1 MNFENFNDYLLSI
14 NIAQFCRENGFKK
27 VGSSSLYLL
36 TNILKAIIKRQAE
49 AAKNIAENAN
59 RSEVNM
65 IDYLLVSRMHKE
77 DYVKF
82 LKAKSVK
89 SVKTKFCKRS
99 YIGKLIYNQQLE
111 RDKFIEKINMNNYMN
126 NKEIK
131 PMLNS
136 LIPDS
141 VKYYPS
147 EFTIKESEL
156 KLPKEEIKKLQ
167 QNIKIE
173 EHKEVEDIILSNN
186 YFENLSKKHKR
197 KNSVEINNVI
207 NEININVD
215 YKLGGKL
222 CVLMK
227 NNTDKDANLD

>member
-27 VGSSSLYLL
+27 VGSNSLYLL
-36 TNILKAIIKRQAE
+36 TNILKTLIKAQAE
-49 AAKNIAENAN
+49 RMKNFVESAN
-59 RSEVNM
+59 RNEVNV
-65 IDYLLVSRMHKE
+65 IDCLNLALMGKE
-77 DYVKF
+77 DFLKF

-89 SVKTKFCKRS
+89 SVRTRFCKRS

-111 RDKFIEKINMNNYMN
+111 RDKFIEKINMNNFMN

-131 PMLNS
+131 SMVNL

-156 KLPKEEIKKLQ
+156 KLPRDEIKKQQ
-167 QNIKIE
+167 QNLKIE
-173 EHKEVEDIILSNN
+173 ENKEVEDIILSNN

-197 KNSVEINNVI
+197 KNSVEVNKLIHEINN
-207 NEININVD
+207 NVD

-222 CVLMK
+222 SVLLK
-227 NNTDKDANLD
+227 NATDKDGNLD